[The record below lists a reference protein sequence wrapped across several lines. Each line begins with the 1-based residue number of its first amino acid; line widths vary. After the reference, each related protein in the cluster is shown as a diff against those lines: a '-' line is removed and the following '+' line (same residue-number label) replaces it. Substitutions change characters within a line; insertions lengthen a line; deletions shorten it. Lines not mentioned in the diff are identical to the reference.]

1 MRQGIV
7 IGALALLIGVA
18 TVAVLSGV
26 GTASLADQ
34 TLSTCQG
41 QSARVL
47 SMVGGEV
54 KTVSGAFAAP
64 AAKVAEWQERRG
76 PASGPRP

>member
-47 SMVGGEV
+47 S
-54 KTVSGAFAAP
+54 TVIRAGFWSSPGCANECVSIA
-64 AAKVAEWQERRG
+64 G
-76 PASGPRP
+76 SIASEP